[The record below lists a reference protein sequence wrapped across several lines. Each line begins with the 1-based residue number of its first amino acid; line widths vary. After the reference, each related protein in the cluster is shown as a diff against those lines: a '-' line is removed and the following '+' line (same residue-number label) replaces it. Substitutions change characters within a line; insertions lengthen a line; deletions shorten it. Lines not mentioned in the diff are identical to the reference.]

1 VQGRPGRRPAPR
13 LVADTGPEEGS
24 RGPLLGAVQQYNA
37 RKTALAEEADC
48 LKRVT
53 LRPKVSHRL
62 PLIRVADA
70 EKKAGLSLTEFAPCA
85 WWFFL
90 VLIYLITYLMR

>member
-1 VQGRPGRRPAPR
+1 MQGRPGRRPAPR

-62 PLIRVADA
+62 LLIIRVADA
-70 EKKAGLSLTEFAPCA
+70 EKKEGLSNGVWTLRMV
-85 WWFFL
+85 
-90 VLIYLITYLMR
+90 VLSDINLSHKK